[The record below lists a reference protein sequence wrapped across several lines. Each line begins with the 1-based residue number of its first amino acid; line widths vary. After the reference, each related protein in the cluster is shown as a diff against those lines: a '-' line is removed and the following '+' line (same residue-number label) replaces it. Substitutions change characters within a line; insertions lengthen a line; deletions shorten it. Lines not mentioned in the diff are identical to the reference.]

1 MDTREILLGYFD
13 AVSVKDG
20 KIASSTIFFDTKAF
34 HDFVTQA

>member
-13 AVSVKDG
+13 AVSVKD
-20 KIASSTIFFDTKAF
+20 ADTKAF